1 MSELT
6 DRLSKIDTLDL
17 SDKINK
23 ERKVGDMKDFVL
35 VSFFHSLQK
44 QKFSDSAIEEMLA
57 ELDDSSE
64 IKLVE

>member
-6 DRLSKIDTLDL
+6 DRLSKIDTLEL

-23 ERKVGDMKDFVL
+23 ERKVEDMKDFVL

-44 QKFSDSAIEEMLA
+44 QKFSDSAIDEML
-57 ELDDSSE
+57 ELLDDTAE
-64 IKLVE
+64 IKQVE